1 MLVLTRR
8 IGEEVI
14 IAGDIRVTVVAVTGD
29 RVRLGVA
36 APESVR
42 VDRREVH
49 DRRGSLTVEPGQ
61 EIFGSSD

>member
-8 IGEEVI
+8 IAEELI
-14 IAGDIRVTVVAVTGD
+14 IADNIFIQVLAVHGDK
-29 RVRLGVA
+29 VRLGVR

-49 DRRGSLTVEPGQ
+49 DRRQPGVV
-61 EIFGSSD
+61 GAAPA